1 MLVVMEQNATP
12 EMIKRVCDEIEQMG
26 YRAHSVPGAHRTAIG
41 VTGNNGRLDA
51 DRLLFLQGVKDVVKV
66 SRPYRL
72 VSREHQPEDTVVRV
86 GDLALGD
93 GSFATIAGP
102 CSIESRDQAFAV
114 AEAVQKA
121 GARFFRGGAYKPR
134 TSPYSFQGLGEPGLE
149 ILAEV
154 RAQFGLKIV
163 TEAIDTETIDLVAA
177 CADVIQIGARSMQN
191 YSLLKKAGRL
201 AKPVLLK
208 RGLAATIEE
217 FLLAAEYILN
227 EGNTQVILCERGIRV
242 FAGSERHLLDLSAV
256 PYIKEISHLPIIT
269 DPSHGGQRR
278 YRVMPLAR
286 ASAAVGADGILI
298 EVHPQPNQ
306 ALSDGQQ
313 AITPDDF
320 SSLML
325 DLNRIAAAMGRTL
338 V

>member
-1 MLVVMEQNATP
+1 
-12 EMIKRVCDEIEQMG
+12 MG
-26 YRAHSVPGAHRTAIG
+26 YQAHSVPGAHRTAIG

-51 DRLLFLQGVKDVVKV
+51 DRLLYLQGVKDVVKV

-72 VSREHQPEDTVVRV
+72 VSREHHPEDTVVKV
-86 GDLALGD
+86 GELAIGD
-93 GSFATIAGP
+93 GTFATIAGP
-102 CSIESRDQAFAV
+102 CSIESREQAFAV
-114 AEAVQKA
+114 AEAVKLA
-121 GARFFRGGAYKPR
+121 GAKFFRGGAYKPR
-134 TSPYSFQGLGEPGLE
+134 TSPYSFQGLGEPGLK
-149 ILAEV
+149 ILGEV
-154 RAQFGLKIV
+154 RETFGLKIV
-163 TEAIDTETIDLVAA
+163 TEAIDTETIEMVAE

-201 AKPVLLK
+201 SKPILLK

-217 FLLAAEYILN
+217 FLLAAEYILH
-227 EGNTQVILCERGIRV
+227 EGNSQVILCERGIRV
-242 FAGSERHLLDLSAV
+242 FAGSERHLLDLSAI

-298 EVHPQPNQ
+298 EVHHRPKQ

-320 SSLML
+320 SSLMH
-325 DLNRIAAAMGRTL
+325 DLQKIAAATGRAL